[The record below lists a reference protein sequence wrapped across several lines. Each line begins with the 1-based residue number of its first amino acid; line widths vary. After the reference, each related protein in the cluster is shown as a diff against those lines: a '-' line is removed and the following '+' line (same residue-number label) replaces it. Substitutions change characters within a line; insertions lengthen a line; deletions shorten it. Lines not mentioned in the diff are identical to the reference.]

1 MRFDN
6 SNIPAE
12 FSFEKEKEVAR
23 KFAQR
28 FQWEMML
35 IGIGQAL
42 VWLSTWFLV
51 INNHIS
57 LLVGF
62 IVASI
67 CACLAYL
74 PSHEAQ
80 HGNYSRG
87 NKKKKWLD
95 TFIGHVSLMTLM
107 YPYPIMQATHMKH
120 HANTNNPEKDIDY
133 GIVSCKNPWE
143 VFLYTLQGPGRAY
156 QEYYDVHK
164 SDKNFVDKFSRGLLV
179 SWVQRFV
186 QLVLVV
192 VFPLETLFLWFI
204 PRKIGTFYTALN
216 FSWYPHQGLG
226 VGRYKDSKFYMF
238 KYIPRY
244 LTHSMQLHFVHHLHP
259 NIGHW
264 SEAEAIIALKPFLI
278 ARGVPGAEEIPDKIN
293 YRPLLKK
300 A

>member
-87 NKKKKWLD
+87 NKKKRWLD
-95 TFIGHVSLMTLM
+95 TLIGHVSLMTLM
-107 YPYPIMQATHMKH
+107 YPFPIMQATHMKH

-164 SDKNFVDKFSRGLLV
+164 GDKNFVNRLATPDSPHPFKTSI
-179 SWVQRFV
+179 S
-186 QLVLVV
+186 
-192 VFPLETLFLWFI
+192 
-204 PRKIGTFYTALN
+204 AL
-216 FSWYPHQGLG
+216 
-226 VGRYKDSKFYMF
+226 
-238 KYIPRY
+238 
-244 LTHSMQLHFVHHLHP
+244 T
-259 NIGHW
+259 
-264 SEAEAIIALKPFLI
+264 
-278 ARGVPGAEEIPDKIN
+278 
-293 YRPLLKK
+293 
-300 A
+300 